1 MDGDEAEERLQEVDG
16 SIETAS
22 VYGGKGIRARKPW
35 RHPLHRAIEV
45 PYRVAAAIAVM
56 EMGISDYRLI
66 AEAVG
71 LTEAE
76 VRGID
81 TAEDSLVRQLAVA
94 GIPIGEFFKLDCRI
108 RCPKCQARVVIA
120 PCVSCRRL
128 SKAGDWPCDF
138 SQPRVAT

>member
-1 MDGDEAEERLQEVDG
+1 MIG
-16 SIETAS
+16 TAS
-22 VYGGKGIRARKPW
+22 VCRERGIRARKPW

-56 EMGISDYRLI
+56 EMGISEYRLI

-81 TAEDSLVRQLAVA
+81 SAEDSLVRQLAVA
-94 GIPIGEFFKLDCRI
+94 GIPIGEFFKLDRRI
-108 RCPKCQARVVIA
+108 RCPKCQARLVIA

-128 SKAGDWPCDF
+128 LREGDEPCDA
-138 SQPRVAT
+138 SRARVAT